1 MRVGGVI
8 FSSKKKRGEVILYGT
23 KMENKTLRRIFVIPN
38 AITAFGLTCGLFV
51 IFKTSFADPQRDLFS
66 LLQASAILLLIAAVA
81 DLADGAVARLIK
93 AESEFGGQFDS
104 LSDSVTFGVAPP
116 LLILKSLAGVDIGRL
131 VTFFVT
137 IAAMIYTLC
146 GVLRL
151 VRYNVKSKEM
161 KESGDEEAKLK
172 AKKHFTGLPI
182 PAAAA
187 ASVSAALIL
196 VSPLAEKW
204 LPISGILRAW
214 ILIGVML
221 VLGYFMISRWKFP
234 SVQALHFRVP
244 SVYLV
249 FVTGIIAVLLL
260 YGILDYFAAAFF
272 IASWLY
278 LVIACSLSLARLIA
292 GKRSKTLEDF
302 EPDND
307 D

>member
-1 MRVGGVI
+1 MKRV
-8 FSSKKKRGEVILYGT
+8 
-23 KMENKTLRRIFVIPN
+23 FVIPN

-51 IFKTSFADPQRDLFS
+51 IFKTSFADPQRDLFT
-66 LLQASAILLLIAAVA
+66 LLQASSILLLIAAIA

-116 LLILKSLAGVDIGRL
+116 LLILKSLTGGDIGRL
-131 VTFFVT
+131 TTFFVI

-151 VRYNVKSKEM
+151 VRYNIKSKEV
-161 KESGDEEAKLK
+161 KESGDETEKLK

-187 ASVSAALIL
+187 ASVSSALIL
-196 VSPLAEKW
+196 VSPFVQQWWGFEAHT
-204 LPISGILRAW
+204 RAW
-214 ILIGVML
+214 MLIAVMFI
-221 VLGYFMISRWKFP
+221 LGYFMVSRWKFP
-234 SVQALHFRVP
+234 SFQALHFRVH

-249 FVTGIIAVLLL
+249 FVTGIIAVLFL
-260 YGILDYFAAAFF
+260 YGILDYFPEAFF
-272 IASWLY
+272 VASWLY
-278 LVIACSLSLARLIA
+278 LLVAWSLSILRLIA

-302 EPDND
+302 EPDQD
-307 D
+307 E

>member
-1 MRVGGVI
+1 MKRV
-8 FSSKKKRGEVILYGT
+8 FL
-23 KMENKTLRRIFVIPN
+23 IPN

-51 IFKTSFADPQRDLFS
+51 IFKTSFADPSRDLFS
-66 LLQASAILLLIAAVA
+66 ILQASSILLLIAALA
-81 DLADGAVARLIK
+81 DLADGAIARLIK

-116 LLILKSLAGVDIGRL
+116 LLILKSLTGEDIGKL
-131 VTFFVT
+131 LTFFVI

-151 VRYNVKSKEM
+151 VRYNIKTKEV
-161 KESGDEEAKLK
+161 KESGDEEAKK
-172 AKKHFTGLPI
+172 NAKKNFTGLPI

-196 VSPLAEKW
+196 VSPEVHNLFGLGTK
-204 LPISGILRAW
+204 SRAL

-221 VLGYFMISRWKFP
+221 ILGYFMVSRWKFP
-234 SVQALHFRVP
+234 SASALHFRVP
-244 SVYLV
+244 SFYLV
-249 FVTGIIAVLLL
+249 FATGVVAVLFL
-260 YGILDYFAAAFF
+260 YGILDYFAEAFF

-278 LVIACSLSLARLIA
+278 LLASLTLSLIRIIA

-302 EPDND
+302 EPDPD
-307 D
+307 PDE